1 MWFIYALITIVG
13 YAGMDFF
20 IKRASGKI
28 DDFLGTVIINFFALV
43 PALIVF
49 TWLKFSNSEILYS
62 RDGALYSMFAGLFIG
77 IGSITLIKMFA
88 IGSNLSIGSPVVRIG
103 TVVLTVLLG
112 ILLLNETFSY
122 KQILGIVLSIS
133 GMILLILK

>member
-1 MWFIYALITIVG
+1 MWLVYALITIIG

-43 PALIVF
+43 PAFLIYI
-49 TWLKFSNSEILYS
+49 WLRFSNSEILYS
-62 RDGALYSMFAGLFIG
+62 RDGAFYSMIAGLFIG

-88 IGSNLSIGSPVVRIG
+88 IGANLSIGSPVVRIG
-103 TVVLTVLLG
+103 TVILTVLLG
-112 ILLLNETFSY
+112 TLLLNESFNT
-122 KQILGIVLSIS
+122 KQIIGIILSIV
-133 GMILLILK
+133 GITLLIVK